1 MKMSAKQRLWL
12 DAYLNHWNKTQAAK
26 DAGYKCK
33 SNVNFCSVGRANF
46 KKLKPI
52 IDKWLVKNEL
62 TDDAIKARIAAG
74 MNAKETKFFAYQG
87 EVITEIEVDALETQR
102 RYVDMAARVKG
113 IYAPT
118 EINIAELDATIEQL
132 LARLADI
139 SKDRA

>member
-52 IDKWLVKNEL
+52 ILKLNADMSTWPPGS
-62 TDDAIKARIAAG
+62 KAYTHRP
-74 MNAKETKFFAYQG
+74 
-87 EVITEIEVDALETQR
+87 R
-102 RYVDMAARVKG
+102 
-113 IYAPT
+113 
-118 EINIAELDATIEQL
+118 
-132 LARLADI
+132 
-139 SKDRA
+139 